1 MGKMEGTS
9 VRNTEPSLG
18 LAAWEGLQ
26 GAALGEVREPHCPV
40 LEGRKPHCPVLGVR
54 KPHCPVLGE
63 VRSPHCPVLLC
74 CLVISQQHCLL
85 AGVCPAV
92 SKQSRKLLLPSRWHT
107 GCLAG
112 SLP

>member
-1 MGKMEGTS
+1 M
-9 VRNTEPSLG
+9 RNTEHSLG

-40 LEGRKPHCPVLGVR
+40 LEGRKPHCPVLG
-54 KPHCPVLGE
+54 E
-63 VRSPHCPVLLC
+63 VRSPHFPVLLC
-74 CLVISQQHCLL
+74 CLVISQQQCLL